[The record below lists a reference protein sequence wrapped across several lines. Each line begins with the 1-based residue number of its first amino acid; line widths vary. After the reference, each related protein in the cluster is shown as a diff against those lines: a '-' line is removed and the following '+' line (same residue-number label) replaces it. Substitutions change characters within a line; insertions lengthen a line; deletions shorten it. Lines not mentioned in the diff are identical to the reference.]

1 MKTILA
7 VDDNR
12 TNLRIVRLFLKRV
25 EIVPALCTNGK
36 EALEMCKREKYDLIL
51 LDHMMPEPDGI
62 ETLHLIKEDPD
73 SKNKDTPVIVFTANA
88 VSDSREL
95 YMKEGF
101 ADYLT
106 KPVDANILE
115 NTVKKYLPD
124 SKIIP
129 V

>member
-1 MKTILA
+1 
-7 VDDNR
+7 
-12 TNLRIVRLFLKRV
+12 
-25 EIVPALCTNGK
+25 
-36 EALEMCKREKYDLIL
+36 MCKREKFDLIL

-115 NTVKKYLPD
+115 NTVKKYLSD
-124 SKIIP
+124 DKILP